1 MINKDDYRILQL
13 RNETSLCLDDLV
25 ALVVNST
32 LAYQLRAFSG
42 EVMELTPGF
51 TFNMKQA
58 TKLRDL
64 TSKTLKQYRANAIG
78 DVELMNY
85 QSDAH
90 TILKGETLQIG
101 GNQMSFLKGIFQ
113 GKEDKKKAAL
123 DKLERDYQEVCS
135 KISAC
140 EEKMELCVRDSS
152 GQRPDSAAYR
162 NNERTYFSAKNELS
176 LLKKQEVQLRKAL
189 DEAGRIEL
197 VKRFAEQ
204 EKQIAQKIGVV
215 FGNDKERE
223 EMLARAELSSER
235 IADTTSKVEGFG
247 STLFSEADAYAN
259 SASTNSEFGAMVAA
273 SERRQSMMDS
283 FGAAV
288 ARASEEPAAPQS
300 EFAAR
305 VAESARRTEE

>member
-1 MINKDDYRILQL
+1 MINKDDYKILQL

-32 LAYQLRAFSG
+32 LAYQLRVFSS

-58 TKLRDL
+58 TKLRDM
-64 TSKTLKQYRANAIG
+64 TSKTLKQYKANAIG

-101 GNQMSFLKGIFQ
+101 GNQMSFLKNIFQ
-113 GKEDKKKAAL
+113 GKKEKMKSAM
-123 DKLERDYQEVCS
+123 DKLESDYQDVCS

-140 EEKMELCVRDSS
+140 EEKMEQCIRDSR
-152 GQRPDSAAYR
+152 GQRPDSAVYR
-162 NNERTYFSAKNELS
+162 NNERAYASAKNELA
-176 LLKKQEVQLRKAL
+176 LWRKQELQLRKAL

-197 VKRFAEQ
+197 VERFAEQ
-204 EKQIAQKIGVV
+204 EKAIADRIGVV
-215 FGNDKERE
+215 FGDDKKRE
-223 EMLARAELSSER
+223 EKLAKAELQSER
-235 IADTTSKVEGFG
+235 IAGITSKVEGFG
-247 STLFSEADAYAN
+247 ESLFSEADEYAN
-259 SASTNSEFGAMVAA
+259 SAVTNSEFGAMVAA
-273 SERRQSMMDS
+273 DERRQSMLDG

-288 ARASEEPAAPQS
+288 ASAAEEPAAPKS
-300 EFAAR
+300 EFAAL
-305 VAESARRTEE
+305 VGEPAKTTE